1 MRFVKQG
8 NYLRPPP
15 PLILSARHILNL
27 EIWNWES
34 GKVESIFVS
43 ETTKMSNRP
52 FKSHVLFSKNLKP
65 AMKLALTCPI
75 LTLLMSRLDGAVFQQ
90 HGIKLVP
97 RFVLIVW
104 VRRVGISVRTLLITF
119 GSYLWQRTQPTS
131 PVWMLGYKNNHWK
144 PGLNRY
150 KHFHSG
156 LRPTTAFGTQ
166 DGVLSPDSF
175 VLSHCTLY
183 RKIWELWAL
192 KAQDW

>member
-1 MRFVKQG
+1 MRIVKQG
-8 NYLRPPP
+8 NYLKPPP
-15 PLILSARHILNL
+15 PLVLSAQHILNL
-27 EIWNWES
+27 KMWNWEL

-52 FKSHVLFSKNLKP
+52 SKSHVLFSWNLTP
-65 AMKLALTCPI
+65 AMKLALICPI
-75 LTLLMSRLDGAVFQQ
+75 LTLVRCFSNTVSNSFHVSFWFHFD
-90 HGIKLVP
+90 
-97 RFVLIVW
+97 W
-104 VRRVGISVRTLLITF
+104 VRGVGISVRTLLITL

-131 PVWMLGYKNNHWK
+131 PVWMLGYKNSHWK